1 MSDIKEKIARKVA
14 SFFQPGDVVNLGIG
28 IPTMVGNYIEDGVW
42 LHTENGLIG
51 YGPAPEQGNESE
63 YLTGAG
69 AQFLTAYPGAAAFDS
84 ATSFAIVRGGHLTAT
99 VLGALEVD
107 EKGNLANWSR
117 PGVIVGMGGAMDL
130 VNGAKDVIIAMEHT
144 AKGGKHKILEKCGL
158 PLTGAGVVTKI
169 VTELCVIHVTEEGL
183 VLKELAEGVA
193 LEEVM
198 EKTGANLIVPEHIK
212 IWNY

>member
-1 MSDIKEKIARKVA
+1 MMDIKEKIAKKVA
-14 SFFQPGDVVNLGIG
+14 GFFKPGDVVNLGIG

-42 LHTENGLIG
+42 LHTENGLVG
-51 YGPAPEQGNESE
+51 YGPVPEPGKENE

-144 AKGGKHKILEKCGL
+144 AKGGKHKILESCSL
-158 PLTGAGVVTKI
+158 PLTGVGVVTKI
-169 VTELCVIHVTEEGL
+169 VTELCVIQVTADGL
-183 VLKELAEGVA
+183 ELQDLSEGVT
-193 LEEVM
+193 LEEVL
-198 EKTGANLIVPEHIK
+198 EKTGAKLIVPETFR
-212 IWNY
+212 

>member
-1 MSDIKEKIARKVA
+1 MTDIKEKIARKVA
-14 SFFQPGDVVNLGIG
+14 GFFKPGDVVNLGIG

-42 LHTENGLIG
+42 LHTENGLVG
-51 YGPAPEQGNESE
+51 YGPAPEPGAESE

-144 AKGGKHKILEKCGL
+144 ARGGKHKILESCSL
-158 PLTGAGVVTKI
+158 PLTGVGVVTKI
-169 VTELCVIHVTEEGL
+169 VTELCVIQVTGEGL
-183 VLKELAEGVA
+183 VLQELSEGVT
-193 LEEVM
+193 LDEVL
-198 EKTGANLIVPEHIK
+198 EKTGARLIVSETLR
-212 IWNY
+212 

>member
-1 MSDIKEKIARKVA
+1 MSTNIKEQIAKKVA
-14 SFFQPGDVVNLGIG
+14 SFFEPGDVVNLGIG
-28 IPTMVGNYIEDGVW
+28 IPTMVGNYIADGVW

-51 YGPAPEQGNESE
+51 YGPAPEPGQESE

-107 EKGNLANWSR
+107 VHGNLANWSR

-130 VNGAKDVIIAMEHT
+130 VNGAKDVIVAMEHT
-144 AKGGKHKILEKCGL
+144 AKGDKHKILDHCSL

-169 VTELCVIHVTEEGL
+169 VTDLCVIDVTEDGL
-183 VLKELAEGVA
+183 VLKEVAEGVT
-193 LEEVM
+193 LDEIR
-198 EKTGANLIVPEHIK
+198 EKTGAALIIPEHIAVM
-212 IWNY
+212 

>member
-1 MSDIKEKIARKVA
+1 MTDIKEKIARKVA
-14 SFFQPGDVVNLGIG
+14 GFFKPGDVVNLGIG

-42 LHTENGLIG
+42 LHTENGLVG
-51 YGPAPEQGNESE
+51 YGPVPEPGKENE

-130 VNGAKDVIIAMEHT
+130 VNGAKDVIIAIEHT
-144 AKGGKHKILEKCGL
+144 AKGGKHKILESCSL
-158 PLTGAGVVTKI
+158 PLTGVGVVTKI
-169 VTELCVIHVTEEGL
+169 VTELCVIQVTGEGL
-183 VLKELAEGVA
+183 VLQELSEGVA
-193 LEEVM
+193 LEEVL
-198 EKTGANLIVPEHIK
+198 EKTGAKLIVPETLQ
-212 IWNY
+212 

>member
-1 MSDIKEKIARKVA
+1 MSINVKEIIARKVA
-14 SFFQPGDVVNLGIG
+14 SFFKPGDVVNLGIG
-28 IPTMVGNYIEDGVW
+28 IPTLVGNYIEDGVW

-51 YGPAPEQGNESE
+51 YGPAPEAGKESE

-69 AQFLTAYPGAAAFDS
+69 AQYLTAYPGAAAFDS
-84 ATSFAIVRGGHLTAT
+84 ATSFAIVRGGHLAAT

-130 VNGAKDVIIAMEHT
+130 VNGAKEVIVAMEHT
-144 AKGGKHKILEKCGL
+144 AKGGKHKILESCTL

-169 VTELCVIHVTEEGL
+169 VTELCVIEITKDGL
-183 VLKELAEGVA
+183 VLKEIAEEVS
-193 LEEVM
+193 LEEIC
-198 EKTGANLIVPEHIK
+198 EKTGAKLIIPEHLEK
-212 IWNY
+212 M

>member
-1 MSDIKEKIARKVA
+1 MSDVKEKIAKKVA
-14 SFFQPGDVVNLGIG
+14 GFFKPGDVVNLGIG

-51 YGPAPEQGNESE
+51 YGPAPEKGEESE

-144 AKGGKHKILEKCGL
+144 AKGGKHKILENCSL
-158 PLTGAGVVTKI
+158 PLTGVGVVTII
-169 VTELCVIHVTEEGL
+169 VTELCVIHVTAEGL
-183 VLKELAEGVA
+183 VLAELADGVTIDQ
-193 LEEVM
+193 VV
-198 EKTGANLIVPEHIK
+198 EKTGAKLIIPKHMARM
-212 IWNY
+212 

>member
-1 MSDIKEKIARKVA
+1 MMDIKEKIARKVA
-14 SFFQPGDVVNLGIG
+14 GFFKPGDVVNLGIG

-42 LHTENGLIG
+42 LHTENGLVG
-51 YGPAPEQGNESE
+51 YGPVPEPGKENE

-144 AKGGKHKILEKCGL
+144 AKGGKYKILESCSL
-158 PLTGAGVVTKI
+158 PLTGVGVVTKI
-169 VTELCVIHVTEEGL
+169 VTELCVIQVTADGL
-183 VLKELAEGVA
+183 ELQDLSEGVT
-193 LEEVM
+193 LEEVL
-198 EKTGANLIVPEHIK
+198 EKTGAKLIVPETFR
-212 IWNY
+212 

>member
-1 MSDIKEKIARKVA
+1 MSDVKEKIARKVA
-14 SFFQPGDVVNLGIG
+14 GFFKPGDVVNLGIG

-51 YGPAPEQGNESE
+51 YGPAPEKGEESE

-144 AKGGKHKILEKCGL
+144 AKGGKHKILENCSL
-158 PLTGAGVVTKI
+158 PLTGAGVVTII
-169 VTELCVIHVTEEGL
+169 VTELCVIHVTAEGL
-183 VLKELAEGVA
+183 LLTELADGVTIDQ
-193 LEEVM
+193 VV
-198 EKTGANLIVPEHIK
+198 EKTGAKLIIPEHIARM
-212 IWNY
+212 

>member
-14 SFFQPGDVVNLGIG
+14 GFFKPGDVVNLGIG

-51 YGPAPEQGNESE
+51 YGPAPERGKESE
-63 YLTGAG
+63 FLTGAG

-144 AKGGKHKILEKCGL
+144 AKGGKHKILENCSL
-158 PLTGAGVVTKI
+158 PLTGVGVVTII
-169 VTELCVIHVTEEGL
+169 VTELCVIHVTAEGL
-183 VLKELAEGVA
+183 VLTELAEGVT
-193 LEEVM
+193 VDQVV
-198 EKTGANLIVPEHIK
+198 EKTGAALIIPEHIARM
-212 IWNY
+212 

>member
-1 MSDIKEKIARKVA
+1 MTDVKEKIARKVA
-14 SFFQPGDVVNLGIG
+14 GFFRPGDVVNLGIG

-51 YGPAPEQGNESE
+51 YGPAPEKGNESE

-144 AKGGKHKILEKCGL
+144 AKGGKHKILEHCSL

-169 VTELCVIHVTEEGL
+169 VTELCVIHVTAEGL
-183 VLKELAEGVA
+183 VLKELAEGVE
-193 LEEVM
+193 LDEVV
-198 EKTGANLIVPEHIK
+198 EKTGARLILPEHIDTM
-212 IWNY
+212 

>member
-1 MSDIKEKIARKVA
+1 MSTDVKIKIAQKVA
-14 SFFQPGDVVNLGIG
+14 SFFKPGDVVNLGIG
-28 IPTMVGNYIEDGVW
+28 IPQLVGNYIEDGVW

-51 YGPAPEQGNESE
+51 YGPAPKAGEESE

-69 AQFLTAYPGAAAFDS
+69 AQFLTAFPGAAAFDS

-130 VNGAKDVIIAMEHT
+130 VNGAKNVIIAMEHT
-144 AKGGKHKILEKCGL
+144 AKGGKHKILESCSL

-169 VTELCVIHVTEEGL
+169 VTDLCVIDVTEKGL
-183 VLKELAEGVA
+183 VLKEIAEGIT
-193 LEEVM
+193 LEEIL
-198 EKTGANLIVPEHIK
+198 ENTGAKLIIPDHLGK
-212 IWNY
+212 M

>member
-1 MSDIKEKIARKVA
+1 MAEVKEKIARKVA
-14 SFFQPGDVVNLGIG
+14 SFFKPGDVVNLGIG

-51 YGPAPEQGNESE
+51 YGPAPEKGKESE

-144 AKGGKHKILEKCGL
+144 AKGGKHKILKQCSL

-169 VTELCVIHVTEEGL
+169 VTDLCVIEVTKEGL
-183 VLKELAEGVA
+183 VLKEVEEGVT
-193 LEEVM
+193 LDEIR
-198 EKTGANLIVPEHIK
+198 EKTGAKLIVPEHLETI
-212 IWNY
+212 

>member
-1 MSDIKEKIARKVA
+1 MSTNKKEQIAQKVA
-14 SFFQPGDVVNLGIG
+14 SFFKPGDVVNLGIG

-51 YGPAPEQGNESE
+51 YGPAPEEGKESE

-69 AQFLTAYPGAAAFDS
+69 AQYLTAYPGAAAFDS

-107 EKGNLANWSR
+107 EQGNLANWSR

-130 VNGAKDVIIAMEHT
+130 VNGAKQVIIAMEHT
-144 AKGGKHKILEKCGL
+144 SKDGTPKILKQCQL
-158 PLTGAGVVTKI
+158 PLTGAHVATKI
-169 VTELCVIHVTEEGL
+169 VTELCVLEVTKDGL
-183 VLKELAEGVA
+183 LLSELAHGITVQD
-193 LEEVM
+193 VQD
-198 EKTGANLIVPEHIK
+198 KTEANLIVPENI
-212 IWNY
+212 ITM

>member
-1 MSDIKEKIARKVA
+1 MSTNVKEIIARKVA
-14 SFFQPGDVVNLGIG
+14 SFFKPGDVVNLGIG
-28 IPTMVGNYIEDGVW
+28 IPTLVGNYIEDGVW

-51 YGPAPEQGNESE
+51 YGPTPEKGKESE

-69 AQFLTAYPGAAAFDS
+69 AQYLTAYPGAAVFDS

-130 VNGAKDVIIAMEHT
+130 VNGAKDVIVAMEHT
-144 AKGGKHKILEKCGL
+144 AKGGKHKILESCSL
-158 PLTGAGVVTKI
+158 PLTGTGVVTKI
-169 VTELCVIHVTEEGL
+169 ITELCVIDVRSEGL
-183 VLKELAEGVA
+183 VLKEISEGVS
-193 LEEVM
+193 LDEIR
-198 EKTGANLIVPEHIK
+198 EKTGAKLIIPEHLEK
-212 IWNY
+212 M